1 MSEKEKKEH
10 DKEKKPKGPKP
21 EGKGHG
27 EKGGGEKKARKPKG
41 PALAEEVADE
51 GPQQPVPP
59 ARLYERYKSE
69 IAPAL
74 GEKIGQKNRL
84 AVPRLE
90 KIVISMGV
98 GRFAVEGGEG
108 KAKMQQAEKELS
120 VIAGQKPVRTKAK
133 KSVANFKVREGME
146 TGLKVTLRGQR
157 MYEFLDR
164 MITLAIPRVK
174 DFRGLDPNGF
184 DKAGNYNF
192 GFTEQTVF
200 PEVNAAEVTFQQ
212 GMNITMVTTAKNPDQ
227 GRDHSKISLHCSP
240 TACRSNPGPPS
251 FASSDS
257 RKTVR
262 IIPTRTACLFIRCNF
277 TSILNRVKLFKLRD
291 WFSSSMKPTT
301 GCVRSSPTA
310 AHCPRK
316 IRNPGGSA
324 TRPANGTE
332 TRCSSK
338 LSVSATWAGWMKK
351 VRL

>member
-1 MSEKEKKEH
+1 MSEKEKEQ
-10 DKEKKPKGPKP
+10 KEKKPKGPKP
-21 EGKGHG
+21 EGKGGDTHH
-27 EKGGGEKKARKPKG
+27 GGGEKKARKPKG
-41 PALAEEVADE
+41 PAPVEETADE
-51 GPQQPVPP
+51 GPQQPAPP
-59 ARLYERYKSE
+59 ARLYERYRSE

-74 GEKIGQKNRL
+74 GEKIGQKNLL
-84 AVPRLE
+84 AIPRLE

-98 GRFAVEGGEG
+98 GRFATEGGDG

-133 KSVANFKVREGME
+133 KSVANFKVREGMD

-227 GRDHSKISLHCSP
+227 GREL
-240 TACRSNPGPPS
+240 
-251 FASSDS
+251 
-257 RKTVR
+257 
-262 IIPTRTACLFIRCNF
+262 
-277 TSILNRVKLFKLRD
+277 LRHFGMPFREHTKQD
-291 WFSSSMKPTT
+291 
-301 GCVRSSPTA
+301 R
-310 AHCPRK
+310 
-316 IRNPGGSA
+316 
-324 TRPANGTE
+324 
-332 TRCSSK
+332 
-338 LSVSATWAGWMKK
+338 
-351 VRL
+351 